1 MTTYTDTQIA
11 DELAAWL
18 ERDRAGAMPVAGVAD
33 DDENADIYDLVECLI
48 AQRAPAPVEGSDD
61 DPDRTTDLAGN
72 RL

>member
-18 ERDRAGAMPVAGVAD
+18 ERDRAGAMPVAGVTDD
-33 DDENADIYDLVECLI
+33 DDENADLYDLVECLI
-48 AQRAPAPVEGSDD
+48 AQRAPVQDSADG
-61 DPDRTTDLAGN
+61 DPDRTTDIAGD